1 MDDDEPLATA
11 EQHQRILARY
21 RQLTEYLS
29 QVFASLYDPAGS
41 TGMGI
46 LDELTVTQ
54 QQRWIAEV
62 RELQR
67 ERTALEDLIVALA
80 RQRIPVTPPEELERG
95 APPQQ

>member
-1 MDDDEPLATA
+1 MDDDESLVTA
-11 EQHQRILARY
+11 EQHQRLLARY
-21 RQLTEYLS
+21 RQLAEYLTL
-29 QVFASLYDPAGS
+29 VFASLYDPGGS

-46 LDELTVTQ
+46 LDELTVAQ

-80 RQRIPVTPPEELERG
+80 RQRIPVTPPEEFQRG
-95 APPQQ
+95 AS

>member
-1 MDDDEPLATA
+1 MDDDEPLITA
-11 EQHQRILARY
+11 EQHGRILARY
-21 RQLTEYLS
+21 RQLAEYPTHL
-29 QVFASLYDPAGS
+29 FGSLYDPGGS

-46 LDELTVTQ
+46 LEELTVSQ

-80 RQRIPVTPPEELERG
+80 RQRIPVTPPEEFQRG
-95 APPQQ
+95 AS